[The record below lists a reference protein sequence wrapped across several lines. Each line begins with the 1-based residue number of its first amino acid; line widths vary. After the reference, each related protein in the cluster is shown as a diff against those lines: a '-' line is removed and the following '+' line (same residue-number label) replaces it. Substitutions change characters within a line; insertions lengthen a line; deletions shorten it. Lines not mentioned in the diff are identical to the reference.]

1 VTAPIDVLL
10 SFRADASQSIA
21 EIAKVQ
27 GAILGLHKKAEDAS
41 RLTVQ
46 GGASGFTGF
55 ADAVTRDLSQT
66 TKASAAAEAELAS
79 LTGSA
84 RGIAAAWG
92 QAGTSSDRF
101 TTSLSAQ
108 VDALMKVGRENE
120 AWQNQLNQVRAQ
132 FNPIFAASQQYES
145 QLRRIAEA
153 QELGAIT
160 EREAAQARASAA
172 QIIAP
177 MNDQLAENARLAR
190 GAGAAN
196 AYYLAQFND
205 IGMMALMGQNP
216 VVLALQQGTQMN
228 QMTAQLGGGR
238 EAFSAMAAGAKS
250 MLNPMSLA
258 TIGIIGLGAAGVQA
272 FGSITPKAKSLQE
285 VMGELESTVDAY
297 AKSSDRARMSAADL
311 TAEFGSASKIAKDL
325 LTDIAALDRRAAARS
340 ATDSLKALASSQ
352 GVRFGE
358 EADLASSASGTI
370 RDRFGLSRAE
380 NKTAMGIESA
390 MRWAADAQSLES
402 QIKALRVLH
411 KRVQEAA
418 GLHGGISKEEDAFI
432 SQVQTLLDQL
442 IKQQAQDE
450 NASGRAEIK
459 LVTADYEK
467 QAELSQTILQYGENS
482 REVEVLRNRQAREA
496 LKLRLDELGVEEQSA
511 EAQKAI
517 AALDAQQAAKARE
530 AAAERARL
538 VQDNMTS
545 LHQELAITEA
555 ILRHGEGHV
564 NVERLRTE
572 HAKNALRTRLKEAG
586 VARDQIEKAVRLLS
600 LERERRREVEAV
612 QAKKR
617 ASDMLGDLQR
627 EAQISQAILKHG
639 RDSLQVKRLQ
649 TQAAREEFELQLKSL
664 KVSEATKGV
673 LRSQWEATHGQNSAD
688 PFGRAAAAQQIL
700 KNQTASIE
708 RLKLEV
714 ALVGQS
720 ATVRRRVLAL
730 YEAEVAILERGID
743 AGSSYADQIRAQ
755 ATASEELRA
764 ELARQAQSWDSV
776 HSAAEGAIDGATDA
790 LLDGDLSGALDSI
803 GDEIKGLFS
812 ELAIKNP
819 LKNAILGT
827 ELSTLQD
834 LGGLGGLW
842 KRLKTGPATIDS
854 PASLAR
860 QAAAMTVT
868 TPMVTITA
876 GAVSGPSVGFGGAD
890 VGARAGL
897 RGSSAIQQQI
907 WDFYSAKGL
916 APHRVAAIVGNVS
929 AESGFNPLAVGDGG
943 NAFGLFQHNDRAGKL
958 FEFIG
963 GQQNLGNVQAQ
974 LEFAWHELLTSENG
988 VLKRL
993 MASENV
999 YEANRAFIG
1008 FERPSGWSP
1017 GNPQGGHGWDQRLA
1031 AAEAAMAKF
1040 SSTTRTTTNDLGTLG
1055 QGFDL
1060 FGSELG
1066 DLLGGLLSPGGGGS
1080 DRLVSAGA
1088 SVIGAMLGLPGF
1100 SQGGDTGGNDPSK
1113 IAGFV
1118 HQNEYVF
1125 SAPAVRRIGVQK
1137 LDAMHKGQAVDA
1149 GSVIALPASVFG
1161 AQAAPAPNV
1170 TFAPVIAPINNSS
1183 AMLDMQVQ
1191 ESTDARGQ
1199 RRYDL
1204 VLSDAVATGTGARG
1218 GQAAKVMGSR
1228 YGLKPRGI
1236 ARG

>member
-1 VTAPIDVLL
+1 MTAPIDVLL

-46 GGASGFTGF
+46 GGTSGFSGF
-55 ADAVTRDLSQT
+55 ASTVTRDLSQAT
-66 TKASAAAEAELAS
+66 RASAAAEAELAS

-108 VDALMKVGRENE
+108 VDALMKVSRENE

-132 FNPIFAASQQYES
+132 FNPIFAASQQYET

-216 VVLALQQGTQMN
+216 MVLALQQGTQMN
-228 QMTAQLGGGR
+228 QMTAQLGGGQA
-238 EAFSAMAAGAKS
+238 AFSAMAAGVKS

-340 ATDSLKALASSQ
+340 ATDSLKSLASSQ

-358 EADLASSASGTI
+358 EADLASSALGTI

-380 NKTAMGIESA
+380 NKTARGIESA

-402 QIKALRVLH
+402 QIKALEVLH

-432 SQVQTLLDQL
+432 SQVQTLLDHL
-442 IKQQAQDE
+442 TKLQAQDE

-459 LVTADYEK
+459 LATADYEK
-467 QAELSQTILQYGENS
+467 QAALSQTILQHGENS
-482 REVEVLRNRQAREA
+482 REVEALRNRQAREA
-496 LKLRLDELGVEEQSA
+496 LMLRLDELGIEEQSA

-517 AALDAQQAAKARE
+517 AALEAQQAAKSRE

-538 VQDNMTS
+538 VQDNMTT
-545 LHQELAITEA
+545 LYQELAISEA

-564 NVERLRTE
+564 KVERLRTE
-572 HAKNALRTRLKEAG
+572 HAKNALRTRMKEAG
-586 VARDQIEKAVRLLS
+586 VAHDQIEKAVRLLT

-612 QAKKR
+612 QAKKQ

-627 EAQISQAILKHG
+627 EAQIAQAILKHG
-639 RDSLQVKRLQ
+639 RESLQVKRLQ
-649 TQAAREEFELQLKSL
+649 IQAAREEFELQLKSL
-664 KVSEATKGV
+664 KVSEATKGI

-720 ATVRRRVLAL
+720 ETVRRRVLAL

-743 AGSSYADQIRAQ
+743 AGSSYADQIREQ
-755 ATASEELRA
+755 AVASEELRA
-764 ELARQAQSWDSV
+764 ELARQAQSWDGV

-790 LLDGDLSGALDSI
+790 LLDGDLSGALDSF
-803 GDEIKGLFS
+803 GDEIKGLFA

-827 ELSTLQD
+827 NYGTLSD
-834 LGGLGGLW
+834 VGGLQGIWGRLTGRADQNEITGL
-842 KRLKTGPATIDS
+842 KANAMS
-854 PASLAR
+854 
-860 QAAAMTVT
+860 AAAMSIT
-868 TPMVTITA
+868 TPMVTLNA
-876 GAVSGPSVGFGGAD
+876 GAVSGPSAGLGGAGM
-890 VGARAGL
+890 GARAGL
-897 RGSSAIQQQI
+897 MGSGAIQQQV

-916 APHRVAAIVGNVS
+916 APHQVAAIVGNVS

-943 NAFGLFQHNDRAGKL
+943 NAFGLFQHNDRAEKL

-963 GQQNLGNVQAQ
+963 GRQNLGNVQAQ
-974 LEFAWHELLTSENG
+974 LEFAWQELLTSENG

-999 YEANRAFIG
+999 YEANQAFIG

-1017 GNPQGGHGWDQRLA
+1017 GNPQGGLGWDQRLA

-1040 SSTTRTTTNDLGTLG
+1040 TATTGTASQGLGTLG
-1055 QGFDL
+1055 SGFDT
-1060 FGSELG
+1060 FGQALMQN
-1066 DLLGGLLSPGGGGS
+1066 LSGGGGS
-1080 DRLVSAGA
+1080 GSFLTSLLGA
-1088 SVIGAMLGLPGF
+1088 AFKAFKIPGF
-1100 SQGGDTGGNDPSK
+1100 AKGGNHAGGVRIVGEEGPELEYTGPST
-1113 IAGFV
+1113 II
-1118 HQNEYVF
+1118 
-1125 SAPAVRRIGVQK
+1125 PADLTRQILTARQGP
-1137 LDAMHKGQAVDA
+1137 MMT
-1149 GSVIALPASVFG
+1149 
-1161 AQAAPAPNV
+1161 AAPANI

-1183 AMLDMQVQ
+1183 AALDMHIQ

-1218 GQAAKVMGSR
+1218 GKAAKVMGSR
-1228 YGLKPRGI
+1228 YGLKQRGI
-1236 ARG
+1236 DRG

>member
-1 VTAPIDVLL
+1 MTAPIDVLL

-46 GGASGFTGF
+46 GGASGFSGF
-55 ADAVTRDLSQT
+55 VSKVTRDLSQA

-84 RGIAAAWG
+84 REIAAAWG
-92 QAGTSSDRF
+92 QAGASSDRF

-108 VDALMKVGRENE
+108 VDALMKVSRENE

-132 FNPIFAASQQYES
+132 FNPIFAASQQYET

-153 QELGAIT
+153 QELGAIS

-177 MNDQLAENARLAR
+177 MNNQLAENARLAR

-196 AYYLAQFND
+196 AYYMAQFND

-216 VVLALQQGTQMN
+216 VVLALQQGPQMN
-228 QMTAQLGGGR
+228 QMTAQLGGGQA
-238 EAFSAMAAGAKS
+238 AFSAMAAGAKS

-311 TAEFGSASKIAKDL
+311 TAEFGSASQIAKDL

-340 ATDSLKALASSQ
+340 ATDGLKSLASSQ

-358 EADLASSASGTI
+358 EADLASSALGTI

-402 QIKALRVLH
+402 QVKALEVLH

-418 GLHGGISKEEDAFI
+418 ELHGGISKEEDAFI
-432 SQVQTLLDQL
+432 SQVQTLLDHL
-442 IKQQAQDE
+442 TKLQAQDE

-459 LVTADYEK
+459 LATADYEK
-467 QAELSQTILQYGENS
+467 QAALSQTILQHGENS
-482 REVEVLRNRQAREA
+482 REVEALRNRQAREA
-496 LKLRLDELGVEEQSA
+496 LMLRLDELGIEEQSA

-517 AALDAQQAAKARE
+517 AALEAQQVAKARE

-538 VQDNMTS
+538 VQDNVTT
-545 LHQELAITEA
+545 LNQELGIAEA

-564 NVERLRTE
+564 KVERLRTE
-572 HAKNALRTRLKEAG
+572 HAKNAVRTRLKEAG
-586 VARDQIEKAVRLLS
+586 VAHDQIEKAVRLLS
-600 LERERRREVEAV
+600 LERERRREIEAV
-612 QAKKR
+612 QAQKK
-617 ASDMLGDLQR
+617 ASDLLGDLQR

-649 TQAAREEFELQLKSL
+649 IAAAREEFELQLKSL
-664 KVSEATKGV
+664 KISESMKGV
-673 LRSQWEATHGQNSAD
+673 LRVQWEATHGQDSAD

-700 KNQTASIE
+700 KNQTASNE

-720 ATVRRRVLAL
+720 EAVRRRVLTL

-755 ATASEELRA
+755 AVASEELRV
-764 ELARQAQSWDSV
+764 ELARQAQSWDGV

-790 LLDGDLSGALDSI
+790 LLDGDLSGALDSF
-803 GDEIKGLFS
+803 GDEIKGLFAG
-812 ELAIKNP
+812 LAIKNP

-827 ELSTLQD
+827 NYGTLND
-834 LGGLGGLW
+834 VGGLQGIWGRLTGQADPNEITGL
-842 KRLKTGPATIDS
+842 KANAMT
-854 PASLAR
+854 
-860 QAAAMTVT
+860 AAAMSIT
-868 TPMVTITA
+868 TPMVTLNA
-876 GAVSGPSVGFGGAD
+876 GGISGAGLSDIFSSSNTNAMPGALTGAQD
-890 VGARAGL
+890 VQKQVWDFFTGKGLRPHQVGA
-897 RGSSAIQQQI
+897 IM
-907 WDFYSAKGL
+907 
-916 APHRVAAIVGNVS
+916 GNV
-929 AESGFNPLAVGDGG
+929 AGESGFNPVAKGDNGTS
-943 NAFGLFQHNDRAGKL
+943 FGLFQHHGPRGTEL
-958 FEFIG
+958 LSRLG
-963 GQQNLGNVQAQ
+963 GVGGLGNVQGQ
-974 LEFAWHELLTSENG
+974 LEHVWQELLTSENG
-988 VLKRL
+988 AFQALLKTTNV
-993 MASENV
+993 SEATDV
-999 YEANRAFIG
+999 WMRK
-1008 FERPSGWSP
+1008 FERPSDDAMAKSWA
-1017 GNPQGGHGWDQRLA
+1017 DRLS
-1031 AAEAAMAKF
+1031 AAEAAMTKF
-1040 SSTTRTTTNDLGTLG
+1040 TVTTGTASQGLGTLG
-1055 QGFDL
+1055 SGFDT
-1060 FGSELG
+1060 FGQALMQNLSGGSGSGSFLTS
-1066 DLLGGLLSPGGGGS
+1066 LLG
-1080 DRLVSAGA
+1080 AA
-1088 SVIGAMLGLPGF
+1088 FKAFKIPGF
-1100 SQGGDTGGNDPSK
+1100 AKGGNHTGGVRIVGEQGPELEVTGPST
-1113 IAGFV
+1113 IIPTDLTRQILTARQG
-1118 HQNEYVF
+1118 
-1125 SAPAVRRIGVQK
+1125 P
-1137 LDAMHKGQAVDA
+1137 MMT
-1149 GSVIALPASVFG
+1149 
-1161 AQAAPAPNV
+1161 AAPTNV

-1183 AMLDMQVQ
+1183 SSLDMQVR
-1191 ESTDARGQ
+1191 ETTDARGQ
-1199 RRYDL
+1199 RRYEL
-1204 VLSDAVATGTGARG
+1204 VLSDMTAAGMSARG
-1218 GQAAKVMGSR
+1218 GKTGRVLGQK
-1228 YGLKPRGI
+1228 YGLRQNGINRG
-1236 ARG
+1236 